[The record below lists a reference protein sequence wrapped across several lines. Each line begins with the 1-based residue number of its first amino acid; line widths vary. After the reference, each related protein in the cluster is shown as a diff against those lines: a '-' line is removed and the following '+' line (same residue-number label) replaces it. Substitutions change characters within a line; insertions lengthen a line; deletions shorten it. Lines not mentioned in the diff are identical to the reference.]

1 MTIIIKFFKPHTAS
15 LLIATLI
22 VVCLAQYQLGFIL
35 NFFLLVWIF
44 WLPYSAY
51 RIITNSVIRQ
61 HQIVRV
67 LIWLIA
73 AAIIGLAHTVQHN
86 HTRNA
91 ADVFVMKIQAF
102 TDKYHRYPS
111 SISEV
116 GVSEDELN
124 SQLGL
129 SYYSLNQLGRPSFV
143 YATSFEPFSTFSYDF
158 DARVW
163 EYLPD

>member
-1 MTIIIKFFKPHTAS
+1 M
-15 LLIATLI
+15 ATLI

-35 NFFLLVWIF
+35 KFFLLVWMI
-44 WLPYSAY
+44 WLPYRLY
-51 RIITNSVIRQ
+51 RAIVNPAVRQ
-61 HQIVRV
+61 HQFIRA
-67 LIWLIA
+67 LIWVVA
-73 AAIIGLAHTVQHN
+73 AAIIGLAHTVQYI
-86 HTRNA
+86 HTRSM
-91 ADVFVMKIQAF
+91 ADVLVMKIQAF

-116 GVSEDELN
+116 GVSEDELD